1 MTPDL
6 LGDFPKAKFPRP
18 VCILVTLILLPEGR
32 SENLCG
38 CLHPFASPSWIQL
51 GLSSNVALRQ

>member
-18 VCILVTLILLPEGR
+18 VCVLVTLILLPEGR
-32 SENLCG
+32 RTSAG
-38 CLHPFASPSWIQL
+38 ARTSASDGWTQL
-51 GLSSNVALRQ
+51 GLSSSVALRQ

>member
-6 LGDFPKAKFPRP
+6 LGEFPKAKFPRP
-18 VCILVTLILLPEGR
+18 VCVLVTLILLPEGR

-38 CLHPFASPSWIQL
+38 CPHLFASNSWIQL
-51 GLSSNVALRQ
+51 GLSSSVALRQ